1 MSNFCGRKLKMK
13 CRSKNSDASA
23 VCRIANLLCAVV
35 DTYRQAR
42 NTQYAIRNAKE
53 KAFSLV
59 EVLTA
64 LAILALIS
72 SSVLVVINRG
82 VASAADSA
90 LRMQAFEV
98 ARENMEKLLA
108 STSLEENVEY
118 GESNKYPE
126 ISWTTVVET
135 FYEPITS
142 RMWVRGICSAEY
154 RDTEGQEQTVELT
167 HWLTGLTKE
176 QLLEVSTREDEEG
189 RLADQLIGT
198 IEEAAEYAGVDVQI
212 VERWLKNGMLTTEDG
227 SFVRMNLDIYIR
239 NKGNPN
245 PEDKRQQV
253 QSEAELIK
261 LRGRQGKPGGP
272 EADKQGWQDEIDPKT
287 GLTYGELEGMDVSEV
302 WELLKNR
309 RR

>member
-13 CRSKNSDASA
+13 CRSKKIAAESA
-23 VCRIANLLCAVV
+23 F
-35 DTYRQAR
+35 T
-42 NTQYAIRNAKE
+42 
-53 KAFSLV
+53 LV
-59 EVLTA
+59 EVLMA
-64 LAILALIS
+64 VSILALIS

-82 VASAADSA
+82 VASAANSA
-90 LRMQAFEV
+90 LRIQAFEV
-98 ARENMEKLLA
+98 ARENMEKLL
-108 STSLEENVEY
+108 SSISLEEVVEY

-126 ISWTTVVET
+126 ISWQTVVET
-135 FYEPITS
+135 FYEPISS
-142 RMWVRGICSAEY
+142 RRWVRGICSAEY

-189 RLADQLIGT
+189 QLTAQLIGT

-212 VERWLKNGMLTTEDG
+212 IERWLDNGMLTTKDG
-227 SFVRMNLDIYIR
+227 SFVGMNLDIYIR
-239 NKGNPN
+239 NNGNPS
-245 PEDKRQQV
+245 PEDKELQV

-261 LRGRQGKPGGP
+261 LKGRQGKPGGP
-272 EADKQGWQDEIDPKT
+272 EADMQGWQDEIDPKT
-287 GLTYGELEGMDVSEV
+287 GLTYGELENMDVSEV